1 MSELP
6 RWRCNLLV
14 RELALRHRMRAG
26 LALATIGLHPGQE
39 TVLIVLDR
47 FGAMNQRD
55 LGAHLNIEP
64 PTLSSIA
71 KKLEAAGL
79 IMRSPYP
86 TDARA
91 TLVELTERGR
101 ALLPDIYRIGR
112 ELAETTLAG
121 MDDATVAAFLAA
133 MSQAIANL
141 EADCPPRRREPP
153 R

>member
-6 RWRCNLLV
+6 RWRCNLLI

-26 LALATIGLHPGQE
+26 MELAKIGLHPGQE

-79 IMRSPYP
+79 ITRTPCP
-86 TDARA
+86 RDARA
-91 TLVELTERGR
+91 TMVAPTDHGR
-101 ALLPDIYRIGR
+101 ELLPEIYRIGR

-121 MDDATVAAFLAA
+121 MDDATVATFMAA
-133 MSQAIANL
+133 MSQAIASL
-141 EADCPPRRREPP
+141 EAGCRPRREPK